1 MSRQRRQ
8 QIIKVLQELIIL
20 VVWCLRMLYKV
31 VFGCCPSVV
40 AAVRFAR
47 LFLVIDLG
55 SGACDACLSLMFG
68 LGKVAGD
75 GKCLCKIF

>member
-8 QIIKVLQELIIL
+8 QIIKVLQELILL

-31 VFGCCPSVV
+31 VSWVQCCPSVV

-55 SGACDACLSLMFG
+55 SGACDALMF
-68 LGKVAGD
+68 D
-75 GKCLCKIF
+75 